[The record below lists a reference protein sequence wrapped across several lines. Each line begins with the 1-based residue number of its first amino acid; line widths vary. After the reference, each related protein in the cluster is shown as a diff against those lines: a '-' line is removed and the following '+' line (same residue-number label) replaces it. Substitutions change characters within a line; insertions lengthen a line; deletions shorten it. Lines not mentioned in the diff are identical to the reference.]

1 MKVKYGQETREWDE
15 DRHTELLCKGFK
27 IANSSRLEHK
37 IVKVLQ
43 ETDDLRIFSFNFMT
57 GDFIMD
63 GQKIQIASNKGFFYL
78 KNYIDHE
85 GEKIRKEI
93 EDQSRRILR
102 LKRKYS
108 VSLDSASGLT
118 EFLHDLENFKKEE
131 KL

>member
-27 IANSSRLEHK
+27 IANSSRLEHM

-43 ETDDLRIFSFNFMT
+43 ETDDLRSFSFNFMT

-78 KNYIDHE
+78 KNYTDHE
-85 GEKIRKEI
+85 EERIRKANMEAN
-93 EDQSRRILR
+93 SRLIQNLR
-102 LKRKYS
+102 EAK
-108 VSLDSASGLT
+108 VTLDSASGLA
-118 EFLHDLENFKKEE
+118 EFLDRLEKGETS
-131 KL
+131 